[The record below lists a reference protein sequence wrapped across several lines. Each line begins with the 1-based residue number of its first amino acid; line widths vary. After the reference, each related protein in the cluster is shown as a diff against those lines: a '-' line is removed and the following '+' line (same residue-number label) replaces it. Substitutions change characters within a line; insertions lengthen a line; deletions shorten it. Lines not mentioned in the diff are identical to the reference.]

1 MERSHSQT
9 QYRMYVKREQH
20 SHLGDYSSWE
30 ERAFAEDAARILGG
44 NMWPQ
49 RSYSCTFCTRD
60 FKSAQALGGHM
71 NIHQRDR
78 ARLKQQNHL
87 SPHHKNHHFI
97 IKFLLGS
104 PNSEQ
109 EGVVKARDYKF
120 NGLGCS
126 NYVETSLSVGLT
138 SMFGQ
143 NSSSPTTVPCGDRSN
158 NSCKRLRSSIV
169 SSLPLFPKPCSNDKS
184 SAFHKLCEGGQVD
197 HVIYGGSFFTSLD
210 SSSAQVNLA
219 RPKKVPLMAIP
230 FLQNTR
236 DDVTVTVSEI
246 KLDQVLSMESWF
258 RGSSTSGRRRKL
270 ERKNFRTKGL
280 SFNPTSNIC
289 IILIKVVQLEVV
301 RVMVYGK
308 AGLGLAL
315 GLVGIRLKCYW
326 YEQNA

>member
-97 IKFLLGS
+97 IKSLLGNNKLHFSSAPEISTQLDCGLTHHACYSSSPATTITTTRLFSCISSTQDQNCGHHNFSPSSSNSCSSSIILGHVGS

-184 SAFHKLCEGGQVD
+184 SAFQPVVHGTVED
-197 HVIYGGSFFTSLD
+197 LD
-210 SSSAQVNLA
+210 LELRLGKRNRNLSS
-219 RPKKVPLMAIP
+219 
-230 FLQNTR
+230 
-236 DDVTVTVSEI
+236 
-246 KLDQVLSMESWF
+246 
-258 RGSSTSGRRRKL
+258 
-270 ERKNFRTKGL
+270 
-280 SFNPTSNIC
+280 
-289 IILIKVVQLEVV
+289 
-301 RVMVYGK
+301 
-308 AGLGLAL
+308 
-315 GLVGIRLKCYW
+315 
-326 YEQNA
+326 